1 MSERIWIDHD
11 RAFAANSLNGLAL
24 QAERGE
30 LLYLFD
36 AMPIEVAAA
45 AIKRLGKRLRE
56 RAEQIEGGR

>member
-1 MSERIWIDHD
+1 MTDRIWRDHD
-11 RAFAANSLNGLAL
+11 RAFAANRLHGLAL